1 MRTLRRLAAACLT
14 AALLFG
20 TAGCEEDPLAVL
32 GTDRAF
38 TVYGVLNPR
47 ADTQFVRVFPIAG
60 RLEPGDGTPLDARV
74 ASTDRETGEVREW
87 TQLVRRDASGDYA
100 HLYWAAFRADYG
112 HTYALEVSGS
122 DDRRSSAEVL
132 VPPQAA
138 VVPGPPRPPAEPVVI
153 PVAIQG
159 QVPRLNK
166 LEAVYWVTYATGFGP
181 TGTPELE
188 HVHVHLS
195 LEGRQRRTSEGW
207 EILLNL
213 SSAYDTIA
221 PQIQARDFY
230 QASYGVRLA
239 LITVRGV
246 AANEAWAPPDGNF
259 DPLVLVE
266 PDVMT
271 NVENGFGFVGAGYR
285 FDHAWIPDDEVVA
298 RAGFRPL

>member
-1 MRTLRRLAAACLT
+1 GKRHRARQRHQRLRQAQPVLPGRLHAPARGPAPAHPVAWHQGGGRLMRTLRRLAAACLT

-122 DDRRSSAEVL
+122 DDR
-132 VPPQAA
+132 
-138 VVPGPPRPPAEPVVI
+138 
-153 PVAIQG
+153 
-159 QVPRLNK
+159 
-166 LEAVYWVTYATGFGP
+166 
-181 TGTPELE
+181 
-188 HVHVHLS
+188 
-195 LEGRQRRTSEGW
+195 
-207 EILLNL
+207 
-213 SSAYDTIA
+213 
-221 PQIQARDFY
+221 
-230 QASYGVRLA
+230 
-239 LITVRGV
+239 
-246 AANEAWAPPDGNF
+246 
-259 DPLVLVE
+259 
-266 PDVMT
+266 
-271 NVENGFGFVGAGYR
+271 
-285 FDHAWIPDDEVVA
+285 
-298 RAGFRPL
+298 